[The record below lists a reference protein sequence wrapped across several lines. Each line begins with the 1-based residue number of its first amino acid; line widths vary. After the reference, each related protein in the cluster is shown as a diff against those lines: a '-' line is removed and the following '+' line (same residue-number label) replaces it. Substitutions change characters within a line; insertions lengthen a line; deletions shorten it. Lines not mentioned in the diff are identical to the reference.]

1 MNKFPLKIS
10 TPEGV
15 KFDGGAVSLLVKCT
29 EGDVEILAGHTDFV
43 GTLATGRARVRS
55 EDGNERYASIS
66 GGFIVVKDGE
76 VMLATDAFEYA
87 DEIDI
92 ERARA
97 AKENAERKI
106 RNAAND
112 VDLGRAEMKLK
123 RALNR
128 IKVYELK

>member
-1 MNKFPLKIS
+1 MKNFPLKIS

-15 KFDGGAVSLLVKCT
+15 RFDGAATSLLVKCT
-29 EGDVEILAGHTDFV
+29 EGDIEILAGHADFV
-43 GTLATGRARVRS
+43 GTFSAGRARIKAEGAV
-55 EDGNERYASIS
+55 ERYASVS
-66 GGFIVVKDGE
+66 DGFVVVGGGI
-76 VMLATDAFEYA
+76 VMLAANAFEYA